1 MNYLDDKIA
10 EITHELEKQI
20 ESGQTIIHILH
31 SLDLRPR
38 CSAINREHL
47 YLASELE
54 AIFKIRQDQKE
65 QFQHLLDI
73 HADGRRINL
82 NIYYPLD
89 KVLDYFLPTLS
100 HSLANLTYHC
110 DEEGAR

>member
-10 EITHELEKQI
+10 EITNEVETQI
-20 ESGQTIIHILH
+20 DSGKTIIQMLD

-54 AIFKIRQDQKE
+54 AIFKIRQDKKA

-73 HADGRRINL
+73 SADARRINL

-89 KVLDYFLPTLS
+89 KILDYLLPTLS
-100 HSLANLTYHC
+100 GGLINLTYYC
-110 DEEGAR
+110 DARGSQ